1 MVELLVVITIIG
13 MLMGLILPAIQG
25 AREHGRRIKCVNN
38 LHQLSLAAMNLESS
52 QGTFP
57 GFENTVNGQTLSWAI
72 MLLPYMERTD
82 LWNLYKGTAP
92 VSTGTASNVP
102 NLQLFICPSDPPTGA
117 TNGPSSYTANGWV
130 FQDGTNSNYQ
140 GLSQSG
146 IRDGASM
153 TLMISENLQLYSTTS
168 GGTVSGGTA
177 AHSHSWA
184 DTTPMNVSFGYG
196 TPPAASNI
204 VNANSYPQTMVDNIE
219 SNHSV
224 GACAAFCDGHVILLR
239 GDTDCASATSTF
251 EQLVNP
257 NDMATGSNAILD
269 ESKFS
274 FPL

>member
-1 MVELLVVITIIG
+1 
-13 MLMGLILPAIQG
+13 
-25 AREHGRRIKCVNN
+25 
-38 LHQLSLAAMNLESS
+38 
-52 QGTFP
+52 
-57 GFENTVNGQTLSWAI
+57 
-72 MLLPYMERTD
+72 
-82 LWNLYKGTAP
+82 
-92 VSTGTASNVP
+92 
-102 NLQLFICPSDPPTGA
+102 
-117 TNGPSSYTANGWV
+117 
-130 FQDGTNSNYQ
+130 
-140 GLSQSG
+140 
-146 IRDGASM
+146 
-153 TLMISENLQLYSTTS
+153 
-168 GGTVSGGTA
+168 
-177 AHSHSWA
+177 
-184 DTTPMNVSFGYG
+184 MNVSFGYG